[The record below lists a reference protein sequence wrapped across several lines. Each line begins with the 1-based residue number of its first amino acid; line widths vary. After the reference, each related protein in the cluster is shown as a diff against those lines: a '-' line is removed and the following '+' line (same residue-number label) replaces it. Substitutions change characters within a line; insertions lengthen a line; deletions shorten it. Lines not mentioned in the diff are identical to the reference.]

1 MENTLHL
8 PYRRLTEDQKHHLN
22 MAMYDMIQD
31 LPFKVDTPDLVDTL
45 KTNLYW
51 FDMDQGNTRTPLARG
66 FLYYYVDYK
75 NR

>member
-1 MENTLHL
+1 MEYTLHL
-8 PYRRLTEDQKHHLN
+8 PYRRLTEDQKLLLN

-51 FDMDQGNTRTPLARG
+51 FDMD
-66 FLYYYVDYK
+66 
-75 NR
+75 

>member
-1 MENTLHL
+1 
-8 PYRRLTEDQKHHLN
+8 

-51 FDMDQGNTRTPLARG
+51 FDMD
-66 FLYYYVDYK
+66 
-75 NR
+75 

>member
-8 PYRRLTEDQKHHLN
+8 PYRRLTEDHKHHLN

-51 FDMDQGNTRTPLARG
+51 FDMD
-66 FLYYYVDYK
+66 
-75 NR
+75 